1 MKVGDFV
8 RDKRVRDIGYVSAV
22 GDDGM
27 IEIRFNDGVLWME
40 RTAVEL
46 ATTAKWGCGGMVDTT
61 DLKSVPFWE
70 CWFKSSSGYQ
80 RKGLEFIFIIFC
92 LFVVTLA

>member
-46 ATTAKWGCGGMVDTT
+46 ATTANWGCGGMVDTT
-61 DLKSVPFWE
+61 DLKSVI
-70 CWFKSSSGYQ
+70 
-80 RKGLEFIFIIFC
+80 RKGVGVRLPPTPPAKSIS
-92 LFVVTLA
+92 